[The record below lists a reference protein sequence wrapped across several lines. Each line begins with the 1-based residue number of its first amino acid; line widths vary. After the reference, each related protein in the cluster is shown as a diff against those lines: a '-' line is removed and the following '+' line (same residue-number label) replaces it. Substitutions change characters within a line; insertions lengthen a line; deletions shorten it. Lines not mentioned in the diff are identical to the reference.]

1 MEGEKKTYC
10 PVIISKGGVYLRICL
25 ESKIS
30 IYFCLTVLVII
41 IKRKPKGQSRMDNQE
56 TLTTLGT
63 QETGWRQQN
72 TKTDE
77 KHGPHQKPRVHLGAR
92 KE

>member
-1 MEGEKKTYC
+1 
-10 PVIISKGGVYLRICL
+10 
-25 ESKIS
+25 
-30 IYFCLTVLVII
+30 
-41 IKRKPKGQSRMDNQE
+41 MDNQE
-56 TLTTLGT
+56 TLATLGT

-77 KHGPHQKPRVHLGAR
+77 KHGPHQKQRVHLGAR